1 MLSMTL
7 RDDGWEVAEAD
18 SYVTA
23 LATVAQDDRFDVIL
37 ADLWMPEPDM
47 TALAALR
54 AAVPRALLCV
64 MTSLDADHATELVA
78 GVKGIDKVLT
88 KGMAP
93 HELAAAL
100 RG

>member
-23 LATVAQDDRFDVIL
+23 LATVADDDRFDVIL

-47 TALAALR
+47 AALAALR
-54 AAVPRALLCV
+54 AAVPRV

>member
-7 RDDGWEVAEAD
+7 RDDGWDVTEAD

-23 LATVAQDDRFDVIL
+23 LAAVAADAGFDAIL

-47 TALAALR
+47 ASLAALR
-54 AAVPRALLCV
+54 AAAPGAVLCV
-64 MTSLDADHATELVA
+64 MSSLDAQHAAELVA
-78 GVKGIDKVLT
+78 GVQGIDKVLS
-88 KGMAP
+88 KGVAP